1 MATTVEDVRR
11 KKRRGLVFYLI
22 FAAFGWG
29 LYVLV
34 LTSQILQNR

>member
-1 MATTVEDVRR
+1 MATSAEDVRR

-22 FAAFGWG
+22 FAGAGWG

-34 LTSQILQNR
+34 LTSQILQGR